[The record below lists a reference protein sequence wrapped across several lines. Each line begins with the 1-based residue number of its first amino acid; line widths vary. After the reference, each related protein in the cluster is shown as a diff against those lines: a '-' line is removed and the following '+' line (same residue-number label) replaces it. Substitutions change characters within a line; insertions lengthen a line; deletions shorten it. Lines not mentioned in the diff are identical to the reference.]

1 MFQLIPRV
9 SVLAASLI
17 LVGALSAQMQ
27 RFAGIPMVSPPVK
40 QPAFAGQPLIGNDR
54 PTRPS
59 GGGSAQRVKRDASTQ
74 GVKLEGRK
82 LKKAVAKVKKLP
94 WNKSLRKAKTK
105 SSQSGKPILLL
116 QTLGDIGGYA

>member
-1 MFQLIPRV
+1 MR
-9 SVLAASLI
+9 
-17 LVGALSAQMQ
+17 
-27 RFAGIPMVSPPVK
+27 PMVSPPVK